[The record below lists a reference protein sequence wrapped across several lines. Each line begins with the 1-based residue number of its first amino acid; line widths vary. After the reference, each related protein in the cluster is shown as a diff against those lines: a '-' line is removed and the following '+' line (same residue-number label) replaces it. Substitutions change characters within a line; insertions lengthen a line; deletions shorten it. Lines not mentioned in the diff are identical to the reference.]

1 MRDSRLRL
9 IPVNLDVQPLC
20 RLIKIWGDFIMALD
34 VGELA
39 RKMFEAFE
47 SSLIDKWPEVKDY
60 AETEAKKMAE
70 SLVMIE
76 KLILTDQINEEQAK
90 LHFQIQQNATRM
102 VLLTIE
108 GLGIIAVEQAIN
120 AALDVLKDTVNTALD
135 FTLL

>member
-1 MRDSRLRL
+1 MS
-9 IPVNLDVQPLC
+9 
-20 RLIKIWGDFIMALD
+20 LD

-39 RKMFEAFE
+39 KKMFEAFE
-47 SSLIDKWPEVKDY
+47 SSLTDKWPEVKDY

-90 LHFQIQQNATRM
+90 LHFQIQRNATRM

>member
-1 MRDSRLRL
+1 MS
-9 IPVNLDVQPLC
+9 
-20 RLIKIWGDFIMALD
+20 LD

-39 RKMFEAFE
+39 KKMFEAFE
-47 SSLIDKWPEVKDY
+47 SSLTDKWPEVKDY

-90 LHFQIQQNATRM
+90 LHFQIQRNATRM

-108 GLGIIAVEQAIN
+108 GLGIIMY
-120 AALDVLKDTVNTALD
+120 LKILSILPWILHFFNRIIQ
-135 FTLL
+135 